1 MRRKSLL
8 QRERLFAYLIILPV
22 VCYLILTLFYPM
34 FYLFRFSFAKV
45 GFEMGRIKP
54 VFTGFRNYVIL
65 FKDSYFWQAFGH
77 TLYFT
82 AVSVPIGFF
91 IALPLSL
98 ALNRI
103 TRGVTLMRTLL
114 LIPWVISPAIS
125 AAIWKWLYND
135 QYGMINY
142 IFMKLGIIS
151 SPQVWLGDPRLAIN
165 SLIVC
170 DIWQWVPFSVL
181 VLLAG
186 LKTIPTELYEAGKVD
201 GGSLLQGFWYITLPL
216 LKPSILLLLLLRT
229 MFTLRVFGFVFTL
242 TGGGPG
248 RATEV
253 IATYMYRKGMLQMKF
268 GYSSAIAVVLLF
280 ITAVVCFVYVKILG
294 QKEVVK

>member
-1 MRRKSLL
+1 
-8 QRERLFAYLIILPV
+8 
-22 VCYLILTLFYPM
+22 M

-45 GFEMGRIKP
+45 GFEMGRIRP
-54 VFTGFRNYVIL
+54 IFVGFQNYSRL
-65 FKDSYFWQAFGH
+65 FQDPYFWQAFRH

-82 AVSVPIGFF
+82 VVSVPVGFF

-103 TRGVTLMRTLL
+103 TRGVMLTRTLI

-142 IFMKLGIIS
+142 VLMRLGVIS
-151 SPQVWLGDPRLAIN
+151 SFQVWLGDPRLAIN
-165 SLIVC
+165 SLVVC
-170 DIWQWVPFSVL
+170 DIWEWVPFSVL

-186 LKTIPTELYEAGKVD
+186 LKTIPTNLYEACTVD
-201 GGSLLQGFWYITLPL
+201 GGNLPQGFWHITLPL
-216 LKPSILLLLLLRT
+216 LKPSILILLLLRT

-268 GYSSAIAVVLLF
+268 GYSSTISVVLFF
-280 ITAVVCFVYVKILG
+280 ITAIVCLVYIKALG
-294 QKEVVK
+294 QKET